1 MIIYA
6 TELGGRGVLAAVSSD
21 GRVKQKLSVQVAD
34 VREPSWGPYVK

>member
-6 TELGGRGVLAAVSSD
+6 TELGGRGVLAAVSAD
-21 GRVKQKLSVQVAD
+21 GRIKQKLSVLAGD